1 MSTIGPGEIGGWF
14 GSGGWY
20 RATGES
26 VTSPDGS
33 IAWKYVNPYTWFD
46 GCDRNEGNEV
56 VMWAIELRTPLTI
69 ATAPRGLY
77 LVQQSSSDQP
87 TFPIV
92 PTPPK
97 DPPITIIPD
106 PTGPGGG
113 RRYTS
118 GSRAELCSADRDDVG
133 FARGRLSKACQS
145 MSKLQPGR
153 RPRVPSAAM
162 TANVNLLICWGV
174 FLIFAGLMNCNRL

>member
-1 MSTIGPGEIGGWF
+1 MSTIGPSELGGWF

-77 LVQQSSSDQP
+77 LVNQSSTDQP

-106 PTGPGGG
+106 PTGPGGDG
-113 RRYTS
+113 DIPQVPEPSYALLTAMMLVLLVVLFRRRV
-118 GSRAELCSADRDDVG
+118 RA
-133 FARGRLSKACQS
+133 
-145 MSKLQPGR
+145 
-153 RPRVPSAAM
+153 
-162 TANVNLLICWGV
+162 
-174 FLIFAGLMNCNRL
+174 

>member
-1 MSTIGPGEIGGWF
+1 MSSIGPGDIGGWF

-56 VMWAIELRTPLTI
+56 VMWAIELRTPLTV
-69 ATAPRGLY
+69 APVPRGLY
-77 LVQQSSSDQP
+77 LVHQTSSDHP
-87 TFPIV
+87 TFPIL

-97 DPPITIIPD
+97 DPPIDVITN
-106 PTGPGGG
+106 PTDPGG
-113 RRYTS
+113 S
-118 GSRAELCSADRDDVG
+118 DIP
-133 FARGRLSKACQS
+133 Q
-145 MSKLQPGR
+145 
-153 RPRVPSAAM
+153 VPEPSYALLTAM
-162 TANVNLLICWGV
+162 MLVLLIV
-174 FLIFAGLMNCNRL
+174 LFRRRVRA